1 MKAIVTGASGFI
13 GSQLVA
19 YLVKNNYK
27 VAGISR
33 RNIKSL
39 SHMRQQLLRDSI
51 YLENNLSNLEDLK
64 KRLFDLGFF
73 GPDLNFVFHLAWK
86 GNVQTSDLDVSA
98 QNRNVEFTINS
109 YELANTLNAK
119 RYIFCGTM
127 EESFAKLYTKLDYKV
142 DSKYNRHVVYAL
154 AKVTARQALKLLY
167 KKKSPEILFA
177 TNSHVMGPGDDKDSF
192 LQVALSKILKKRDI
206 EMSSGEQNFDVIN
219 VVDCA
224 SAYLAIAKY
233 GIPGSSYWVGS
244 GNPCKLRDYI
254 EIMNKLFPRVNIKYG
269 ALNYNDLIIEKEIF
283 SIKKLIKDTGF
294 EPRYSFIE
302 SVKELASYL
311 RINNFKY

>member
-27 VAGISR
+27 VVGISR

-39 SHMRQQLLRDSI
+39 HHMRQKLLRGSI

-64 KRLFDLGFF
+64 KRLLDLGFF
-73 GPDLNFVFHLAWK
+73 GADLDFVFHLAWK

-109 YELANTLNAK
+109 YKLANILSAK

-127 EESFAKLYTKLDYKV
+127 EESFAKSYTKLDYKV
-142 DSKYNRHVVYAL
+142 ESKYNRHVVYAL

-167 KKKSPEILFA
+167 KKKSSEILFA
-177 TNSHVMGPGDDKDSF
+177 TNSHVIGPCDDKDSF
-192 LQVALSKILKKRDI
+192 LQVALSKILKKEDI

-224 SAYLAIAKY
+224 RAYLAIAKY
-233 GIPGSSYWVGS
+233 GITGSSYWVGS
-244 GNPCKLRDYI
+244 GQPCKLRDYV

-269 ALNYNDLIIEKEIF
+269 SLSYNDLIIEKEIF
-283 SIKKLIKDTGF
+283 SIQKLIKDTGF
-294 EPRYSFIE
+294 EPNYSFVE
-302 SVKELASYL
+302 SVKELARYL
-311 RINNFKY
+311 KINNFKY